1 MTMGWSSGL
10 NLNWHKEI
18 GSQVG
23 IDACYMEEVFV
34 ICYNTDN
41 AAEKSGYIYRQ
52 REKCSWLMAAA
63 E

>member
-41 AAEKSGYIYRQ
+41 AAEKSGYIPVT
-52 REKCSWLMAAA
+52 
-63 E
+63 